1 MLVPDKRFVPVLEKV
16 TEAPAAAAVP
26 LLAIVLLTVTL
37 PAPAKVKVRGE
48 LLEAVVR
55 SIPPLNTMPPPAKTE
70 DQIGLPPLLITLLL
84 KVCVAVE
91 LLVIPPV
98 LTTVIAVP
106 DHVYAFAPSLKII
119 PPIVWPATV
128 TPVPLPKLPNAAI
141 SVAVGTALLVQE
153 VVLVQTVPVLFQ
165 VKSGAGLI
173 VIVRVRSALG
183 PRGLVAV

>member
-1 MLVPDKRFVPVLEKV
+1 MLSPDKRFVPVLEKV
-16 TEAPAAAAVP
+16 TAAPAAAAVP

-55 SIPPLNTMPPPAKTE
+55 SIPPLNTMPPPATE

-84 KVCVAVE
+84 KVWIAVE
-91 LLVIPPV
+91 LFVIPLV

-119 PPIVWPATV
+119 PPIVSPATV
-128 TPVPLPKLPNAAI
+128 TPVRLPKLPNAAT
-141 SVAVGTALLVQE
+141 SAAVGTALLVQE
-153 VVLVQTVPVLFQ
+153 DALVQTVPVLFH
-165 VKSGAGLI
+165 VKPGAGLI
-173 VIVRVRSALG
+173 VIVKV
-183 PRGLVAV
+183 